1 MMSNLPVASF
11 VATELVA
18 RQFEDRPDDRSRP
31 VRPAS
36 DPVRRSRVA
45 LAEVL
50 GWAAS
55 VVAPTGYRPAH

>member
-1 MMSNLPVASF
+1 MWNLPVASL

-18 RQFEDRPDDRSRP
+18 RQFEDRPDELLRP
-31 VRPAS
+31 VRPVT
-36 DPVRRSRVA
+36 DPVRRTRVA

-50 GWAAS
+50 QRAAS

>member
-18 RQFEDRPDDRSRP
+18 RQFEDRPDDRPRP
-31 VRPAS
+31 VRPVS
-36 DPVRRSRVA
+36 DPVRRTRVA
-45 LAEVL
+45 LAAVL
-50 GWAAS
+50 ERAAS